1 MKFRFSHGADM
12 RVLLTREEVVQARA
26 QEHDLAG
33 IMREVWGPGPDWTGR
48 RVDVL
53 RRMPDSVGKRS
64 AKKRRLAELDRLGW
78 VQRSGHIYGLLP
90 AGRSQVQPGV
100 QPADEDVIP
109 LAQAA

>member
-53 RRMPDSVGKRS
+53 RRMPDGAPST
-64 AKKRRLAELDRLGW
+64 KKRRLTELVGLGW
-78 VQRSGHIYGLLP
+78 VHRPDGIYGLLP
-90 AGRSQVQPGV
+90 AGRSQVQPEV
-100 QPADEDVIP
+100 QPPDEDVIP

>member
-1 MKFRFSHGADM
+1 MH
-12 RVLLTREEVVQARA
+12 VLLTPDEIVQAQA

-33 IMREVWGPGPDWTGR
+33 ILRAVWGPDPEWTGQQAEI
-48 RVDVL
+48 L
-53 RRMPDSVGKRS
+53 RRMPAG
-64 AKKRRLAELDRLGW
+64 AETTKKRRIAELVGLNW
-78 VQRSGHIYGLLP
+78 VHRQGNIYGLLP